1 MSIKQQLAAGFAV
14 LSLAMP
20 SFAAIQHIVVFRYQP
35 GVSAP
40 VRAENA
46 SRFVALKS
54 LAKRDGRSYI
64 VSIVGGRA
72 ISREGFDQTF
82 DEAFVV
88 TFKNEAD
95 RNYFVGKPYSDAMD
109 PAHLALAKV
118 VEPLL
123 VHDASGKLTGL
134 FVFDFDDQ
142 ARAH

>member
-1 MSIKQQLAAGFAV
+1 MTIKQQLAAGFAA
-14 LSLAMP
+14 LLMAMP
-20 SFAAIQHIVVFRYQP
+20 SFANIQHVVVFRYQP

-54 LAKRDGRSYI
+54 LAKRDGRHYI
-64 VSIVGGRA
+64 VSIVGGKA
-72 ISREGFDQTF
+72 ISREGFDQSF

-95 RNYFVGKPYSDAMD
+95 RNYFVGKPYSEAMD
-109 PAHLALAKV
+109 PDHLALAKV

-123 VHDASGKLTGL
+123 VHDAAGKLTGL
-134 FVFDFDDQ
+134 FVFDFDDKVL
-142 ARAH
+142 AR